1 MPIPDAN
8 EPKDSNVYK
17 QLSSEQLGT
26 ISKSNFDIVQ
36 DPVFIDQNNED
47 ELRRIN
53 LVGSATGMKSYSGPI
68 PGTAFIHVTSNPSS
82 SAQDGFI
89 PEAGEVWLW
98 MGGGASL
105 GSASGTIKSYTS
117 MYTPAR
123 GRNHDGAA
131 ASFVIVEETTTSDYT
146 AISYDVPDTNI
157 YVTSNNYL
165 RIQINGTYTSSESS
179 VKMGYVRVR

>member
-1 MPIPDAN
+1 MPLPDA
-8 EPKDSNVYK
+8 PKP
-17 QLSSEQLGT
+17 
-26 ISKSNFDIVQ
+26 SKSLLYSQLASSQVNGVSKKNFDLVT
-36 DPVFIDQNNED
+36 DPLFLDKNSED
-47 ELRRIN
+47 ELRRI
-53 LVGSATGMKSYSGPI
+53 LLAGSVTGMLSSSGPI
-68 PGTAFIHVTSNPSS
+68 PGTACIHVTSDPSS
-82 SAQDGFI
+82 TAQDGFI
-89 PEAGEVWLW
+89 PNPGEVWLW

-123 GRNHDGAA
+123 GRDHDGAA
-131 ASFVIVEETTTSDYT
+131 ASYVIVEETTTSDYG
-146 AISYDVPDTNI
+146 AISYDVPDTNV